1 MQRKK
6 LNTILR
12 AGRLTG
18 EEIGLLFIDDAIEA
32 MQTGKGLFAELE
44 KEKIINCLDKTHE
57 NIRDYNNIVPTG
69 GLIDQLRNT
78 FLLMGLEF
86 AEAGRVYLT
95 ISLGLIEERF
105 RYKAVKFGKELNAEK
120 KLTNID
126 LQNLMK
132 IMNPK
137 EVIPAST
144 YSELIKGR
152 KYTNEIFRIAMK
164 HYAFANILYTALSLF
179 ADKFNKK
186 KIRELA
192 DNVKIRTDFDANLI
206 GWITDDTYR
215 DVFNDKTVNNK
226 ERAYITERLDE
237 MSGYTLGKIIDKS
250 LMPTETSINKA
261 SEYVESKPLGQIN
274 LLHITQIL
282 EEA

>member
-1 MQRKK
+1 
-6 LNTILR
+6 
-12 AGRLTG
+12 
-18 EEIGLLFIDDAIEA
+18 
-32 MQTGKGLFAELE
+32 
-44 KEKIINCLDKTHE
+44 
-57 NIRDYNNIVPTG
+57 
-69 GLIDQLRNT
+69 
-78 FLLMGLEF
+78 
-86 AEAGRVYLT
+86 
-95 ISLGLIEERF
+95 
-105 RYKAVKFGKELNAEK
+105 
-120 KLTNID
+120 
-126 LQNLMK
+126 
-132 IMNPK
+132 
-137 EVIPAST
+137 
-144 YSELIKGR
+144 
-152 KYTNEIFRIAMK
+152 MK

-226 ERAYITERLDE
+226 ERANITERLDE

-250 LMPTETSINKA
+250 LMPTKTNINKA
-261 SEYVESKPLGQIN
+261 SEYVESKSLGQIN